1 MVMMGSMQWARSVGL
16 SDGLRPNDFATRE
29 EVITMLRGFDI
40 LYRIA
45 WAEARGEDEKGI
57 VLVTNVIINRVNSP
71 QFPNTIRD
79 VIFQPNQFTPVI
91 NGAFERATPDERIR
105 NAVHRALRGEDYSPQ
120 GALFF
125 RAVRGAEGSWH
136 ERTLTRLFDH
146 GGHRFYK

>member
-1 MVMMGSMQWARSVGL
+1 MSNDVMQWARSVGL
-16 SDGLRPNDFATRE
+16 DDDLRPDDFATRE

-79 VIFQPNQFTPVI
+79 VIFQPNQFTPVT
-91 NGAFERATPDERIR
+91 NGSFDRATPDNRIR
-105 NAVHRALRGEDYSPQ
+105 NAVHRALNGEDYSQ

-125 RAVRGAEGSWH
+125 RAVLGAEGSWH
-136 ERTLTRLFDH
+136 ERALTRLFDH